1 MRDLNGNPRG
11 FVPDC
16 EMPAG
21 VHYVDNPE
29 ALASLVERIRR
40 AQSSPE
46 VFRCCLD
53 TEADSLHHFQEKL
66 CLIQLAFADE
76 FALVDPL
83 ALPDMSPLI
92 EVIDQGE
99 VWFHG
104 ADYDLTLLRRTYSW
118 VPATVRDTQIA
129 ARLVGSRQFGLAALI
144 EKHFGKTLSK
154 ASQKADWSRRPL
166 PSTMLHYAV
175 DDVRYLLA
183 LADLLVDQ
191 LKALSRVD
199 WFEESCAHLR
209 GHVVGRST
217 EPKEDPWRV
226 QGSGKLHPKGLA
238 VLRDLW
244 IWRDGIAKERDV
256 PCFRIISNKQ
266 ILEVAITVERGS
278 PVAPPAGWRPKWKR
292 DFETILQA
300 ISDGDQA
307 DWPKRVRPSG
317 ARMSD
322 EARAQLDV
330 LCGERERLA
339 RKLDLEP
346 ALLGARG
353 TLEEVVAG
361 PEGVSELLR
370 WQVDV
375 FGESLQKSREA
386 LGFGAAE

>member
-11 FVPDC
+11 VVSDC
-16 EMPAG
+16 DMPVG
-21 VHYVDNPE
+21 VHYVDSPE
-29 ALASLVERIRR
+29 ALASLVERIRQ
-40 AQSSPE
+40 AQSRPE

-92 EVIDQGE
+92 DVIDQGE

-191 LKALSRVD
+191 LKTLSRAE

-292 DFETILQA
+292 DFEAILQA
-300 ISDGDQA
+300 ISDGDEA
-307 DWPKRVRPSG
+307 NWPKRVRPSG

-330 LCGERERLA
+330 LCSERERLA

-353 TLEEVVAG
+353 SLEEVVARR
-361 PEGVSELLR
+361 EGISELLR

-386 LGFGAAE
+386 LGFGTAE